1 RLKLPGLAV
10 RSEEAQVVLAAVAFS
25 LISILVL
32 AIRRGPFGRRLTA
45 MSDSEVACGT
55 LGMNLVA
62 TKTTVF
68 ALSAAIAGMAG
79 ALFGGLR
86 TSVSSPDFYM
96 LQSLFVFLIAT
107 IGGMTTVSGALAGG
121 VFLALIPEIQKLLG
135 VENLQ
140 FVFIGI
146 AAIFLAIDPNG
157 FGGNI
162 SLLREQLLARR
173 RPPRAE
179 GA

>member
-1 RLKLPGLAV
+1 
-10 RSEEAQVVLAAVAFS
+10 QVVLVAVAFS

-32 AIRRGPFGRRLTA
+32 AIRRGPYGRRLTA

-62 TKTTVF
+62 AKTTVF

-96 LQSLFVFLIAT
+96 LSSLFVFLIAT
-107 IGGMTTVSGALAGG
+107 IGGMTTASGALFGG
-121 VFLALIPEIQKLLG
+121 VFFALIPEVQRRLG
-135 VENLQ
+135 IENLQ
-140 FVFIGI
+140 YVFIGV
-146 AAIFLAIDPNG
+146 AAIFLAGDPNG

-162 SLLREQLLARR
+162 SLLGERLRARR
-173 RPPRAE
+173 RLR
-179 GA
+179 